1 MNLVLLFSEFT
12 RHDVFSHDAYMC
24 TLISRG
30 DLSITAATR
39 PRSPNGEV
47 VDEHYSKDHDVKL
60 EVTLHTLSPVFGTLF
75 RDTLVFTKALAFQV
89 QDVQCFNLCLFV
101 SFPLRSGKVSHWLH
115 SCI

>member
-30 DLSITAATR
+30 DLSITATTR
-39 PRSPNGEV
+39 PRSPNGET

-60 EVTLHTLSPVFGTLF
+60 EVTLHAASLTFGTLILLNVDF
-75 RDTLVFTKALAFQV
+75 HQSFSISDTRYEIF
-89 QDVQCFNLCLFV
+89 
-101 SFPLRSGKVSHWLH
+101 
-115 SCI
+115 